1 MEELK
6 MTCMW
11 EEPSHFPFTVRKQ
24 REMSVFIPDTQPS
37 VFTYTVHEPRGKCPT
52 E

>member
-24 REMSVFIPDTQPS
+24 REMSVGIPDTQPS
-37 VFTYTVHEPRGKCPT
+37 VFTYTVHEPPGKCPT

>member
-24 REMSVFIPDTQPS
+24 REMSVGIPDTQPS
-37 VFTYTVHEPRGKCPT
+37 VFTYTVHEPRGKCPI